1 MELKERANE
10 IIKRLE
16 GEYPEIE
23 GTALKYDSP
32 LDLLV
37 ATVLSAQ
44 STDEQ
49 INKITKKL
57 FKKYRSAED
66 YVKVPREELEE
77 DIKSSGFY
85 HRKAEYIQESAKK
98 IVEDYNG
105 KVPDNMEDL
114 LKLNGVARK
123 TANIVLAG
131 SFNKVEGIAVDTH
144 VFRLAKRLGL
154 TEEKKNRDK
163 VEKDLM
169 DLLPKDKW
177 FSANYLLIA
186 HGRAIC
192 TARNP
197 KCAEC
202 VLNDICPSAFTFG
215 NNER

>member
-1 MELKERANE
+1 MELKQRAVE
-10 IIKRLE
+10 IFRRLE
-16 GEYPEIE
+16 DEYPDVK
-23 GTALKYDSP
+23 GTALNYDTP
-32 LDLLV
+32 LDLMV
-37 ATVLSAQ
+37 ATILSAQ

-49 INKITKKL
+49 INKITKNL
-57 FKKYRSAED
+57 FKKYRSAQD
-66 YVKVPREELEE
+66 YANVPREELEE

-85 HRKAEYIQESAKK
+85 HRKAEYIQDSAKK
-98 IVEDYNG
+98 IVEDYGG
-105 KVPDNMEDL
+105 KVPDNMENL
-114 LKLNGVARK
+114 LKLKGVARK

-131 SFNKVEGIAVDTH
+131 AFHKVEGIAVDTH

-154 TEEKKNRDK
+154 TEEKNNRDK
-163 VEKDLM
+163 IEEDLK

-197 KCAEC
+197 KCGDC

-215 NNER
+215 NDAK